1 MSRRALRHWLTAAA
15 CAAVLAIAPPGAAA
29 QEYAIVDA
37 DMGVLNDD
45 AVALFML
52 LNSANVQVLGVS
64 IVPGNSWMEHGTA
77 AALRQLELIGRTD
90 IPVFMGVREPLMG
103 SRQPWL
109 EAEERLWGRSEYLGA
124 YGRPRPESY
133 LALDREPAIG
143 YPTSKP
149 SAEHAVDF
157 IVRAIKAHPN
167 QVTVFALGPATNLAL
182 AIRKNPEIVPLVKRV
197 YYMGGAIDVPGNTTP
212 AAEFNW
218 WFDPE
223 SVRITLR
230 APFRE
235 QIIVPID
242 IAERVFYTKA
252 EYDRIVGAPETP
264 ITALF
269 RKLHGPRFE
278 KDAAAR
284 SFVWD
289 ALTTA
294 IFLQPAIATK
304 LDDRYVDIDVTYGPN
319 YGRSI
324 GYHAVAAP
332 VARHAG
338 RLPGRNPEGE
348 GAHGRRPQ
356 GVLGPLRRSDD
367 AAPMITRT
375 HAKGVVMSALSRA
388 TLVAA
393 LVAALAAGV
402 DRAGGRPGAGRQEE
416 GVHRPGR
423 RRARH
428 RHDLDAGD
436 AAVAGRR
443 GARHHRDRRRRLG
456 QGRHRPHAADAG
468 ADRPRQDPG
477 GRRRRL
483 PADQLARPGH
493 GLGGAV
499 WRVLLQGRLEPRPL
513 PPARPGADA
522 ADRRDHP
529 EADRPARRAVHDPAD
544 PQVPRRGDAVGRR
557 AVHDRGAGAG
567 ARSRRSPRWPRNWC

>member
-1 MSRRALRHWLTAAA
+1 
-15 CAAVLAIAPPGAAA
+15 
-29 QEYAIVDA
+29 
-37 DMGVLNDD
+37 MGVLNDD

-52 LNSANVQVLGVS
+52 LNSANVEVLGVT

-157 IVRAIKAHPN
+157 IVRAVKAHPN

-252 EYDRIVGAPETP
+252 EYDRIVGGAGD
-264 ITALF
+264 AD
-269 RKLHGPRFE
+269 HGAVPQ
-278 KDAAAR
+278 AAR
-284 SFVWD
+284 P
-289 ALTTA
+289 ALREGRGGA
-294 IFLQPAIATK
+294 VVRLGRADHGDLPAAGDCDQT
-304 LDDRYVDIDVTYGPN
+304 R
-319 YGRSI
+319 RS
-324 GYHAVAAP
+324 
-332 VARHAG
+332 
-338 RLPGRNPEGE
+338 
-348 GAHGRRPQ
+348 
-356 GVLGPLRRSDD
+356 LRRHRRDLRPELRPVD
-367 AAPMITRT
+367 R
-375 HAKGVVMSALSRA
+375 LSR
-388 TLVAA
+388 
-393 LVAALAAGV
+393 
-402 DRAGGRPGAGRQEE
+402 RRGAGRSTR
-416 GVHRPGR
+416 RPTS
-423 RRARH
+423 
-428 RHDLDAGD
+428 
-436 AAVAGRR
+436 
-443 GARHHRDRRRRLG
+443 
-456 QGRHRPHAADAG
+456 
-468 ADRPRQDPG
+468 
-477 GRRRRL
+477 
-483 PADQLARPGH
+483 
-493 GLGGAV
+493 
-499 WRVLLQGRLEPRPL
+499 
-513 PPARPGADA
+513 
-522 ADRRDHP
+522 
-529 EADRPARRAVHDPAD
+529 RPA
-544 PQVPRRGDAVGRR
+544 PRR
-557 AVHDRGAGAG
+557 
-567 ARSRRSPRWPRNWC
+567 